1 MRVER
6 IATLAIVLLLS
17 ACGDADPGGYSGYV
31 EGEYVRVASPFAGEL
46 TLLQVKRGDTVASGA
61 PLFALEQDNEKAA
74 REEAQARVRQAE
86 AKLADLNKGK
96 RPQELDSARAQLAQ
110 AEANL
115 RLSTA
120 ELKRSQE
127 LLASGFIS
135 AAKLDEVRSA
145 EQRDQARVNQL
156 KADLAVARLA
166 ARPDEIAAASAEAK
180 AARDALAQ
188 AEWRLQQKSQT
199 ATQPGL
205 VADTLYQQ
213 GEWVPAGS
221 PVVSMLPA
229 QNVKVR
235 FFVPET
241 RLGTLRVGQA
251 VRIRCDGCAQP
262 VEATLTF
269 IAPEAEY
276 TPPVIYSREN
286 RAKLVFMVEARPRAE
301 QAMSLHPGQPIVVEL
316 VATRVA
322 QER

>member
-6 IATLAIVLLLS
+6 TATLAIVVLLS

-46 TLLQVKRGDTVASGA
+46 TLLQVKRSDTVASGA

-96 RPQELDSARAQLAQ
+96 RPQELESARAQLAQ

-180 AARDALAQ
+180 GARDALAQ

-241 RLGTLRVGQA
+241 RVGALRVGQA

-262 VEATLTF
+262 VDATLTF

-286 RAKLVFMVEARPRAE
+286 RAKLVFMVEARPRVE
-301 QAMSLHPGQPIVVEL
+301 QAMSLHPGQPVVAEL

>member
-6 IATLAIVLLLS
+6 TATLAIVVLLS

-96 RPQELDSARAQLAQ
+96 RPQELESARAQLAQ

-180 AARDALAQ
+180 GARDALAQ

-199 ATQPGL
+199 ATQTGL

-235 FFVPET
+235 FFVPES
-241 RLGTLRVGQA
+241 RLGALRVGQA

-301 QAMSLHPGQPIVVEL
+301 QAMSLHPGQPIVAEL
-316 VATRVA
+316 IATRVA

>member
-6 IATLAIVLLLS
+6 TATLAIVVLLS

-96 RPQELDSARAQLAQ
+96 RPQELESARAQLAQ

-115 RLSTA
+115 RLSNA

-180 AARDALAQ
+180 GARDALAQ

-199 ATQPGL
+199 ATQTGL

-235 FFVPET
+235 FFVPES
-241 RLGTLRVGQA
+241 RLGALRVGQA

-301 QAMSLHPGQPIVVEL
+301 QAMSLHPGQPIVAEL
-316 VATRVA
+316 IATRVA

>member
-6 IATLAIVLLLS
+6 TATLAIVVLLS

-96 RPQELDSARAQLAQ
+96 RPQELESARAQLAQ

-180 AARDALAQ
+180 GARDALAQ

-199 ATQPGL
+199 ATQTGL

-235 FFVPET
+235 FFVPES
-241 RLGTLRVGQA
+241 RLGALRVGQA

-286 RAKLVFMVEARPRAE
+286 RAKLVFMVEARPLAE
-301 QAMSLHPGQPIVVEL
+301 QAMSLHPGQPIVAEL
-316 VATRVA
+316 IATRVA

>member
-6 IATLAIVLLLS
+6 IATLAIVVLLS

-96 RPQELDSARAQLAQ
+96 RPQELESARAQLAQ

-180 AARDALAQ
+180 GARDALAQ

-199 ATQPGL
+199 ATQTGL

-235 FFVPET
+235 FFVPES
-241 RLGTLRVGQA
+241 RLGALRVGQA

-301 QAMSLHPGQPIVVEL
+301 QAMSLHPGQPVVAEL

>member
-6 IATLAIVLLLS
+6 IATLAIVVLLS

-96 RPQELDSARAQLAQ
+96 RPQELESARAQLAQ
-110 AEANL
+110 AEASL

-180 AARDALAQ
+180 GARDALAQ

-199 ATQPGL
+199 ATQTGL

-235 FFVPET
+235 FFVPES
-241 RLGTLRVGQA
+241 RLGALRVGQA

-286 RAKLVFMVEARPRAE
+286 RAKLVFMVEARPLAE
-301 QAMSLHPGQPIVVEL
+301 QAMSLHPGQPIVAEL
-316 VATRVA
+316 IATRVA

>member
-6 IATLAIVLLLS
+6 TATLAIVVLLS

-96 RPQELDSARAQLAQ
+96 RPQELESARAQLAQ
-110 AEANL
+110 AEASL

-180 AARDALAQ
+180 GARDALAQ

-199 ATQPGL
+199 ATQTGL

-235 FFVPET
+235 FFVPES
-241 RLGTLRVGQA
+241 RLGALRVGQA

-301 QAMSLHPGQPIVVEL
+301 QAMSLHPGQPIVAEL
-316 VATRVA
+316 IATRVA

>member
-6 IATLAIVLLLS
+6 TATLAIVVLLS

-180 AARDALAQ
+180 GARDALAQ

-199 ATQPGL
+199 ATQTGL

-235 FFVPET
+235 FFVPES
-241 RLGTLRVGQA
+241 RLGALRVGQA

-301 QAMSLHPGQPIVVEL
+301 QAMSLHPGQPIVAEL
-316 VATRVA
+316 IATRVA